1 VVYGARSSEYKIA
14 LLAADAKKL
23 ANITKQHHG
32 EELLVVSG
40 GRVVMS
46 WQFDVPV
53 TDGVIRMP
61 SRPDKADHLK
71 SFTNEIRDYHK

>member
-1 VVYGARSSEYKIA
+1 VVHDVQSGEYRIV

-23 ANITKQHHG
+23 ANITKQHGG
-32 EELLVVSG
+32 ETLLVISG
-40 GRVVMS
+40 GRIIMRL
-46 WQFDVPV
+46 QFRVPV

-61 SRPDKADHLK
+61 SRLDTADVLK